1 MPSKKNNIVTVNGG
15 SSSIK
20 FAVFEHEA
28 LLTPVVSGSI
38 ENIALPN
45 AIIRYIDASTSTY
58 TINQIE
64 AADFTEAAGY
74 IINWLE
80 LRVGFDSVKAI
91 GHRLVHGMQHTE
103 PLRITNALLQELK
116 QLIPYDPEHL
126 PEEIQ
131 LVELFAK
138 QHPELL
144 QVACFDT
151 AFHNS
156 MPVVAKL
163 LPIPRSYFNKGI
175 QRYGFHGLSYA
186 YLMQELNRIRGW
198 ENTRGKIVL
207 AHLGNGASLA
217 AVRNGKSIDTS
228 MGFTPTGGLVM
239 GTRTGELDPGVL
251 LYLMRTEHLTEEQ
264 LNHLVNYQSGLLG
277 ISAISPDM
285 RELIKYKNTDT
296 HAAEAFDV
304 FCYQTKKNIGA
315 YAAALEGLDIL
326 VFSGGIGE
334 HSPEVRSQVC
344 DGLEF
349 LGIELCEIKNMN
361 NELIISAKTSKVSVY
376 VIKTNEEL
384 MIAKLVT
391 TAMGSSDKK
400 TDSIC

>member
-1 MPSKKNNIVTVNGG
+1 MPSKKNNIVTINGG

-20 FAVFEHEA
+20 FAVFEQDA
-28 LLTPVVSGSI
+28 LLTSVLSGSI
-38 ENIALPN
+38 ENIGLPN
-45 AIIRYIDASTSTY
+45 TTIRFIEKSITAHTTQ
-58 TINQIE
+58 QIE
-64 AADFTEAAGY
+64 AAGFTEAAAY
-74 IINWLE
+74 LINWLE
-80 LRVGFDSVKAI
+80 RRVGFDSVKAI

-138 QHPELL
+138 HHPELL

-186 YLMQELNRIRGW
+186 YLMQELTRIRGW
-198 ENTRGKIVL
+198 ENTRGKIIL

-217 AVRNGKSIDTS
+217 AVSNGKSMDTS

-251 LYLMRTEHLTEEQ
+251 LYLMRTEQLSEEQ
-264 LNHLVNYQSGLLG
+264 FNHLINYQSGLLG
-277 ISAISPDM
+277 ISGISPDM

-349 LGIELCEIKNMN
+349 LGINLCEIKNMN
-361 NELIISAKTSKVSVY
+361 NELVISSKTSKVIVY
-376 VIKTNEEL
+376 VIQTNEEL
-384 MIAKLVT
+384 MIAKLVAT
-391 TAMGSSDKK
+391 VMGSTEK
-400 TDSIC
+400 TN

>member
-1 MPSKKNNIVTVNGG
+1 MPSQKNNIVTINGG

-20 FAVFEHEA
+20 FAVFEQDS
-28 LLTPVVSGSI
+28 LLTSVLSGSI
-38 ENIALPN
+38 ENIGLSN
-45 AIIRYIDASTSTY
+45 TTIRFIEKSITAHTTQ
-58 TINQIE
+58 QIE

-103 PLRITNALLQELK
+103 PVRITNALLLELK

-138 QHPELL
+138 YHPELL

-186 YLMQELNRIRGW
+186 YLMQELTRIRGW

-217 AVRNGKSIDTS
+217 AVCNGKSIDTS

-251 LYLMRTEHLTEEQ
+251 LYLMRTEQLSEEQ
-264 LNHLVNYQSGLLG
+264 FNHLINYQSGLLG
-277 ISAISPDM
+277 ISNISSDM
-285 RELIKYKNTDT
+285 RELIKYKSTDT

-349 LGIELCEIKNMN
+349 LGINLCEIKNMN
-361 NELIISAKTSKVSVY
+361 NELVISSKTSKVIVY

-384 MIAKLVT
+384 MIAKLVAT
-391 TAMGSSDKK
+391 VMGSTEK
-400 TDSIC
+400 TN